1 MQAEAQYAAKMPP
14 VLLLHGTDDT
24 CALVKN
30 VMQFEEALRKA
41 GVKASGRL
49 KVSEVS
55 WVPMFPAVVAAV
67 LFRGSFCV
75 ALHQA
80 DVKVSL
86 GLVASQSLSI
96 CPWSPNAT
104 LQRFPCEA
112 VCCGIVALA
121 KGRHHYQGPVEHW
134 TGMQCTGLHLM
145 WRLCA
150 AAQVKHKG
158 RWAKRHFS

>member
-55 WVPMFPAVVAAV
+55 WVSMFPAVVAAV

-96 CPWSPNAT
+96 CPWSPTAT
-104 LQRFPCEA
+104 LQRFPVRQFA
-112 VCCGIVALA
+112 VALWPWRKA
-121 KGRHHYQGPVEHW
+121 GITIKDLLNIGRACNALD
-134 TGMQCTGLHLM
+134 CT
-145 WRLCA
+145 
-150 AAQVKHKG
+150 
-158 RWAKRHFS
+158 